1 MDGQAKVTVVRTRR
15 SRRNMRVFV
24 VGGEVHIQFVIRNGQ
39 GKDSARSVNLGAR
52 FEQDDMASNGSN
64 GVG

>member
-1 MDGQAKVTVVRTRR
+1 
-15 SRRNMRVFV
+15 MRVFV